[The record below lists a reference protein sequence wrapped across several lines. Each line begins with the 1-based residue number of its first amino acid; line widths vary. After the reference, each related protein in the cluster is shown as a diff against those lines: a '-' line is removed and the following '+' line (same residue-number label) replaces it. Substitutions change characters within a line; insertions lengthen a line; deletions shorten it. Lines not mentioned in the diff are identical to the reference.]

1 MEIKKA
7 IKKIPFQQRWKGT
20 WRVSCSISEASCS
33 LLVHHVLNKLL
44 PKEVLT
50 GRTLCNLKGRDERH
64 VLLNTFAK
72 EHMPNGQEI
81 LFVSGRADSRAEP
94 ITYRINSPFLQFG
107 NNHIEHS
114 SLSERSFQ
122 TPRFLH
128 VESIG
133 DIIPFSIQ
141 HFRCGLERYESLFKA
156 LSLGY
161 VPEVVDRL
169 IIDYSSGCLEVEL
182 EALHL
187 PTPETLP
194 FPELTAVDSLL
205 NLLEQL

>member
-1 MEIKKA
+1 MEIKKT

-20 WRVSCSISEASCS
+20 WRLSGSISEVSCS
-33 LLVHHVLNKLL
+33 LLVHHVLKKLL

-50 GRTLCNLKGRDERH
+50 GKTLINLKGRDERH
-64 VLLNTFAK
+64 VLLDTFAQ
-72 EHMPNGQEI
+72 EHIPTGQEI
-81 LFVSGRADSRAEP
+81 LFVLGSADLSAEP

-114 SLSERSFQ
+114 PVSERSFH
-122 TPRFLH
+122 TPRFLR

-169 IIDYSSGCLEVEL
+169 IIDYSKGRLEVEL
-182 EALHL
+182 EALYL
-187 PTPETLP
+187 PTQETLP
-194 FPELTAVDSLL
+194 FPDFPAMNSLL

>member
-33 LLVHHVLNKLL
+33 LFVHHVLNKLL

-72 EHMPNGQEI
+72 EHMPTGQEL

-94 ITYRINSPFLQFG
+94 ITYRINSPFLRFEQ
-107 NNHIEHS
+107 NYIEHLS
-114 SLSERSFQ
+114 VSERSFH

-128 VESIG
+128 VESIA

-161 VPEVVDRL
+161 VPEVVDRI
-169 IIDYSSGCLEVEL
+169 IIDYSKGRLEVEL
-182 EALHL
+182 EALYL
-187 PTPETLP
+187 PSPETLP
-194 FPELTAVDSLL
+194 FPDFPAMSSLF

>member
-20 WRVSCSISEASCS
+20 WRASGSISEVSCS
-33 LLVHHVLNKLL
+33 LLVHHVLKKLI
-44 PKEVLT
+44 PKEVVT
-50 GRTLCNLKGRDERH
+50 GKNLYNLKGRDEQH
-64 VLLNTFAK
+64 VLLDTFAQ
-72 EHMPNGQEI
+72 EHLPTGQEL
-81 LFVSGRADSRAEP
+81 LFVRGSADSRAEP
-94 ITYRINSPFLQFG
+94 ITYRINSPFLRFEH
-107 NNHIEHS
+107 NHIEHS
-114 SLSERSFQ
+114 PVSERSFH
-122 TPRFLH
+122 TPRFLR

-169 IIDYSSGCLEVEL
+169 IIDYSKGCLEVEL
-182 EALHL
+182 EALYL
-187 PTPETLP
+187 PTPETRP
-194 FPELTAVDSLL
+194 FAELFGVDSLL
-205 NLLEQL
+205 NLLEKL